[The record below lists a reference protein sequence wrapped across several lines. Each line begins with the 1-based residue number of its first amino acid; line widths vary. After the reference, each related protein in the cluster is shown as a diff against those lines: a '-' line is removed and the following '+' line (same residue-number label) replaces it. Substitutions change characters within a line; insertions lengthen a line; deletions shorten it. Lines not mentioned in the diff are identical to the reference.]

1 VTAEEIAKAANAKK
15 GTISNLLKNMKGL
28 ERKRMEKLYYWR
40 RKNWKYCL
48 GRSLASRIF
57 ILTLKELQGN
67 LRFAHAWSAKLS
79 LNPAGGW

>member
-40 RKNWKYCL
+40 RKN
-48 GRSLASRIF
+48 
-57 ILTLKELQGN
+57 
-67 LRFAHAWSAKLS
+67 
-79 LNPAGGW
+79 